1 MIDRLEKMGLVARV
15 PHETDRRSFIT
26 VLTPEGRQHYEE
38 HHQWHL
44 ELTGELM
51 ASLTDA
57 ETQQFM
63 VSLEKVLE
71 RF

>member
-1 MIDRLEKMGLVARV
+1 
-15 PHETDRRSFIT
+15 

-63 VSLEKVLE
+63 VSLEKILE